1 MAAAIFNLS
10 VECGCEDAVW
20 DGDLHTP
27 SSCGGRQQS
36 RDPTLPYESY

>member
-27 SSCGGRQQS
+27 FIAR
-36 RDPTLPYESY
+36 RTPTKP